1 MLERAWQFSFVGH
14 VLLTCPVGPF
24 PLPVHECLCVYLSV
38 WLFMSVFRTRSVWF
52 SCSGYGRSL
61 TARGCWAWVSSVW
74 FLTLARSSLQFLLP
88 VCFNWRCVDRVS
100 SSTSHSSFYTVLN
113 LFKLFIFFIFFEC
126 ATFSCAVSALVA
138 LTSLCVTVSRRR
150 PLLDAFP
157 LSLSL
162 LHSTHSPFSR
172 LFNLRLILSLG
183 VIFVVLI
190 E

>member
-1 MLERAWQFSFVGH
+1 MSIFFVGH

-61 TARGCWAWVSSVW
+61 TARGCCAWVSSVW
-74 FLTLARSSLQFLLP
+74 FLTPARGSLQFLLP
-88 VCFNWRCVDRVS
+88 VCFNWLCVDRVS
-100 SSTSHSSFYTVLN
+100 SQLLILHFIQFWIYLSCSVFFHF
-113 LFKLFIFFIFFEC
+113 FKC
-126 ATFSCAVSALVA
+126 AIFSCAVSALVA

-150 PLLDAFP
+150 PLVDAFP

-172 LFNLRLILSLG
+172 LFNLRLICL
-183 VIFVVLI
+183 
-190 E
+190 